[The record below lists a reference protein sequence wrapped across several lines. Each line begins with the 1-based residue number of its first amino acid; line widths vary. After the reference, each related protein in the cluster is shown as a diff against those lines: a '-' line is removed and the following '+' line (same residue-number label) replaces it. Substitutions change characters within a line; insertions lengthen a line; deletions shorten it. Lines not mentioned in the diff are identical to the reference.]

1 MKKAMLYVLALCI
14 CLTMAG
20 CRREVLPAGEVD
32 ESQAGTEANA
42 PIDCSDAPLDST
54 EMESSAEPDD
64 GEDPVSS
71 DASGEVSVVAPP
83 VVSDVATETE
93 PPSSLPAA
101 SADPGESAEESA
113 GESAA
118 PPVISTV
125 SLPASYFTP
134 PNYSKLHEHR
144 ERTLERLIA
153 WINSEEA
160 LTEEDGVYKE
170 AVEYYRERGYLFYAA
185 ILEENTELNGVTLL
199 SNAQL
204 LVSYKNAGGFW
215 ITPLQTTEA
224 EAAAGGIAAYLESKG
239 HEMNVPTVFHKVD
252 RIQGHGWGEVEVTA
266 TYTPCQ
272 VTMATATQN
281 AVLYV
286 EDYDETAI
294 GYYKFFKE
302 LHWLEG
308 GFHIWHSS
316 GTADPDLAY
325 TPNQELMAKV
335 QMINVPLNDS
345 VS

>member
-101 SADPGESAEESA
+101 SADPGESA

-125 SLPASYFTP
+125 SLPASYFDP
-134 PNYSKLHEHR
+134 PDLNRIYEHN
-144 ERTLERLIA
+144 ENTLERLIN

-160 LTEEDGVYKE
+160 LTEEDGVYRE
-170 AVEYYRERGYLFYAA
+170 AVEYYRERGYLFYPAFVGEA
-185 ILEENTELNGVTLL
+185 PELCWVSLHSNGWVTSTYESFGTIWCAPL
-199 SNAQL
+199 S
-204 LVSYKNAGGFW
+204 VSKAGV
-215 ITPLQTTEA
+215 A
-224 EAAAGGIAAYLESKG
+224 SAGIVAYLESKG
-239 HEMNVPTVFHKVD
+239 HEMNVPTVFNKVD

-294 GYYKFFKE
+294 GYYKFFKD

-308 GFHIWHSS
+308 GFHVWHSS
-316 GTADPDLAY
+316 GAAEPDQAY
-325 TPNQELMAKV
+325 IPNQVILPKLYMT
-335 QMINVPLNDS
+335 NVPLNNTAS
-345 VS
+345 

>member
-32 ESQAGTEANA
+32 ESQAG
-42 PIDCSDAPLDST
+42 
-54 EMESSAEPDD
+54 M
-64 GEDPVSS
+64 
-71 DASGEVSVVAPP
+71 
-83 VVSDVATETE
+83 
-93 PPSSLPAA
+93 
-101 SADPGESAEESA
+101 
-113 GESAA
+113 
-118 PPVISTV
+118 
-125 SLPASYFTP
+125 
-134 PNYSKLHEHR
+134 
-144 ERTLERLIA
+144 
-153 WINSEEA
+153 
-160 LTEEDGVYKE
+160 
-170 AVEYYRERGYLFYAA
+170 
-185 ILEENTELNGVTLL
+185 
-199 SNAQL
+199 
-204 LVSYKNAGGFW
+204 
-215 ITPLQTTEA
+215 
-224 EAAAGGIAAYLESKG
+224 
-239 HEMNVPTVFHKVD
+239 
-252 RIQGHGWGEVEVTA
+252 
-266 TYTPCQ
+266 

>member
-32 ESQAGTEANA
+32 ESQAGMEANA

-71 DASGEVSVVAPP
+71 DASGEVSVVAPS

-101 SADPGESAEESA
+101 SADPGESA

-134 PNYSKLHEHR
+134 PDLNRLYKRSES
-144 ERTLERLIA
+144 TLERLIN

-160 LTEEDGVYKE
+160 LTEEGGVYRE
-170 AVEYYRERGYLFYAA
+170 AVEYYRERGYLFYPAFVGEA
-185 ILEENTELNGVTLL
+185 PELSWISFRADGCVAVTYDEEGTVW
-199 SNAQL
+199 
-204 LVSYKNAGGFW
+204 Y
-215 ITPLQTTEA
+215 TPMSES
-224 EAAAGGIAAYLESKG
+224 EAAAGGIVPYLESKG
-239 HEMNVPTVFHKVD
+239 HTM
-252 RIQGHGWGEVEVTA
+252 
-266 TYTPCQ
+266 TPN
-272 VTMATATQN
+272 ATAPQPGQKYPSSVWGVGCIETWTPKQVQLAN
-281 AVLYV
+281 GLMDAVLRVYAF
-286 EDYDETAI
+286 ELDGDDFH
-294 GYYKFFKE
+294 GYPCA

-308 GFHIWHSS
+308 GFHVRY
-316 GTADPDLAY
+316 TTTVMDPIIAY
-325 TPNQELMAKV
+325 SPDQVILPKLYMT
-335 QMINVPLNDS
+335 NVPLNNTAS
-345 VS
+345 

>member
-1 MKKAMLYVLALCI
+1 M
-14 CLTMAG
+14 
-20 CRREVLPAGEVD
+20 
-32 ESQAGTEANA
+32 
-42 PIDCSDAPLDST
+42 
-54 EMESSAEPDD
+54 
-64 GEDPVSS
+64 
-71 DASGEVSVVAPP
+71 
-83 VVSDVATETE
+83 
-93 PPSSLPAA
+93 
-101 SADPGESAEESA
+101 
-113 GESAA
+113 
-118 PPVISTV
+118 
-125 SLPASYFTP
+125 
-134 PNYSKLHEHR
+134 
-144 ERTLERLIA
+144 
-153 WINSEEA
+153 
-160 LTEEDGVYKE
+160 YKE